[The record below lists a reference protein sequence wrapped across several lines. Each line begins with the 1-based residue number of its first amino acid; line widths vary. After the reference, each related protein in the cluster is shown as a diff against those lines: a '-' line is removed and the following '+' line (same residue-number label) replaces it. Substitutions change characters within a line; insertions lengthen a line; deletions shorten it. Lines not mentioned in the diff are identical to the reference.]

1 MITFTHTQITICRR
15 YRQLRLIVWL
25 CMCFFWVASASV
37 ASAQTTYTYQKSLG
51 KSGKQMKNPIGGYS
65 MQAAHEDWNVIYC
78 KRGKITL
85 RRNRKAFFTYA
96 RWYNYAT
103 DGKIEKFQS
112 LRDKSELYST
122 ASNGLIWYVSAGSA
136 ADNADDATFEY
147 DGGIVYIA
155 CDQSSYLDGGPNG
168 TNFIEPTIEQRI
180 IYEIRPA
187 QEMADSVNL
196 CTDTKWLET
205 YDIIAP
211 TNQTIHL
218 GPKYAFM
225 NDNNI
230 QYKPYPSY
238 YYWKGTTPTN
248 MGSSSFS
255 TGGYIKEGN
264 WEQQKATKDDTVYY
278 VCTKEHSSSVTNYD
292 TITNAWNLEKDHF
305 KVAYWYPVT
314 DSYTNTD
321 PNDANNSLTWNYE
334 RTSKSNK
341 RYIMPASPRST
352 NEGAVMFFGYDL
364 FNFNNNNKKYAE
376 DVVFSTNLPNANN
389 VQVTVKCRSSNA
401 PTHILAVKYD
411 NNSATFSNNNS
422 NTNSI
427 DKNNITSYSTNA
439 STSSVQTVEVSF
451 TAQSEEVLLYVDQ
464 IIVTYTT
471 ISGQA
476 TVKHFVGDTIDYE
489 PDAQYL
495 GNWKKVVKTVSH
507 NKWTKIDEE
516 SAEGEGWMWLK
527 DGNNQATQAKPSVSS
542 GQYIQATAPTSPSR
556 HTYQLLYSTGSS
568 KTNTVYTNDT
578 TITTDSIYTYST
590 KGWVFQS
597 DSTNIEIINDTAVN
611 PYDKDEGGTDAGK
624 IYHIAQFRVQYLDK
638 NVVGPRAAEMSSF
651 INNMELIA
659 EQDFNYGYSSQNPL
673 PSGDTLRIIP
683 LPVEESTYG
692 FYYGTDARSTYSPNT
707 QKCYFNEYSF
717 VSNGYGWTTN
727 PDLANHVGQGLDTN
741 SQTGF
746 ALYADGSQK
755 AGTVFTLDF
764 GADFCPGAK
773 MFFTAWIGDQN
784 KKDSAAGYTDG
795 FPIFTFYV
803 EGIDAQGEAHT
814 LTTFTTG
821 EFKKEQNS
829 WHHIIFPL
837 EFRDDISYQRFK
849 LRIVNMA
856 ATTKNNDFF
865 IDDIRVY
872 LQRASISPIQA
883 STPKNVCLNEENQMV
898 LYTRIDY
905 GEIPGSLNANSTS
918 REFYYRWFDMDG
930 NPVDSCNYLNPF
942 TQDDFGA
949 GYVKAP
955 ARSDWVDTTNY
966 PVATSFDAFD
976 SVYHNTDQPKYA
988 FIKEACINPDYST
1001 SNRYVV
1007 YIATPVPVLFGQNY
1021 RCVVTYSAN
1030 SLPTKADTIK
1040 LDNKCSS
1047 DAIVKTVNGLCIH
1060 STQLG
1065 GFMADDSQ
1073 ASANISYR
1081 LTMVSEGMVRNG
1093 ALSSKVVTYYYA
1105 HWLYGRAPS
1114 ENDSDSIKN
1123 AKLTYLQNLYG
1134 APYEEVKEAV
1144 KAYIQHV
1151 TLRKATASC
1160 TPEQE
1165 NLVDRLVQARLLKLS
1180 DIRTMS
1186 DTSYIVYPLLTVD
1199 SINYTAFPIQSIY
1212 GEESACKEP
1221 KAITLFFPKK
1231 EESGSGATPTER
1243 NAIYFVGAPNETTPP
1258 DFVLS
1263 QPRRFRIPAGT
1274 KKQTVHIALTNASST
1289 YTLQSAVLFE
1299 TTNDNIDVKLANRF
1313 NWISEKGQLVTSDTT
1328 THTVTFNDMDSL
1340 PEGYA
1345 YTFRM
1350 DYTVQD
1356 KVNEGV
1362 AESYEGEAFITFI
1375 VVPDTLYY
1383 AGATGD
1389 AWNADAKWLR
1399 RNEKGEM
1406 VTAVA
1411 PLPSTKVVYPQGN
1424 HVVMKPSSDKQQ
1436 LTQLESNAQA
1446 FISYDIN
1453 YAPYSCS
1460 EVYLPANTAVVGQ
1473 QYLKHN
1479 AEVPRWTIEL
1489 PVLPNMWK
1497 MNAIPLQ
1504 AVVLGDIFVPA
1515 AGEKDNNPFAVS
1527 DISQTVGESAI
1538 DRTTY
1543 SFYNSLYNSDVRQ
1556 YNENGGYAD
1565 ISSSTWSF
1573 ATNELDKPVPAGYG
1587 WALGYAGTNT
1597 NTTIRLPKPNTK
1609 YNYFKDGVWVTFS
1622 SSDIDR
1628 TNAGKPMFTPD
1639 SEGKMSITLTNNE
1652 ASEIFLFGNPT
1663 FAYIDLAK
1671 LMDAYNNAVATN
1683 PIKIAGFYTTGV
1695 DKDSRYQLAAKTAG
1709 AESNKWVSSVKAA
1722 GSVSGTSALLAPTE
1736 AVFIR
1741 FEIDGSQ
1748 ENPQLTSIEI
1758 PLSTAMLCD
1767 KNATY
1772 YGDGTV
1778 VQQPSQAPAAQPEQA
1793 LYITASRA
1801 GFMSSAV
1808 IVEDTTVE
1816 AEIFMLDKAKTP
1828 FAIFTVG
1835 NNRALAINHPRGEEH
1850 IPLAL
1855 YAAAEVEQ
1863 PTITF
1868 DGEPSYVMKWDL
1880 IDVKTGLREPL
1891 LAGRTMT
1898 LDLPLNGEVRYYLE
1912 RTQRE
1917 SVILGDTT
1925 EAFRLF
1931 AYCGQLIIYSEE
1943 PLYDLRVYDPTGRLI
1958 AASADA
1964 GNSFAIVLPAGTYI
1978 VRASGSTAKVIVH

>member
-25 CMCFFWVASASV
+25 CMCFFWLASASV
-37 ASAQTTYTYQKSLG
+37 ASAQKTPCTYQKSFG
-51 KSGKQMKNPIGGYS
+51 KSRRPLVTNTLGNYT

-78 KRGKITL
+78 NPGTITL
-85 RRNRKAFFTYA
+85 HRNGRAFFTYA
-96 RWYNYAT
+96 RWYDYAT
-103 DGKIEKFQS
+103 DGAMTD
-112 LRDKSELYST
+112 LTCYDANYST
-122 ASNGLIWYVSAGSA
+122 SNGLIWSSTTSTTLLYDK
-136 ADNADDATFEY
+136 ADAEFVYNGTDT
-147 DGGIVYIA
+147 VYIA
-155 CDQSSYLDGGPNG
+155 CDQSSYLDGGLNG
-168 TNFIEPTIEQRI
+168 TVFKEPTIEQRMI
-180 IYEIRPA
+180 FEIRPA
-187 QEMADSVNL
+187 SKMADSVNL
-196 CTDTKWLET
+196 CTDKKWLET

-211 TNQTIHL
+211 TEQTIHL
-218 GPKYAFM
+218 GPKYAF
-225 NDNNI
+225 
-230 QYKPYPSY
+230 KEGEKGEFPYPSY
-238 YYWKGTTPTN
+238 YYSKENAPTN
-248 MGSSSFS
+248 MGSNS
-255 TGGYIKEGN
+255 TFLSGKNVSTNPGN
-264 WEQQKATKDDTVYY
+264 WKQTTTEDTKVYY
-278 VCTKEHSSSVTNYD
+278 VCTKAYSIGGTNK
-292 TITNAWNLEKDHF
+292 ITNTWDLDESHF
-305 KVAYWYPVT
+305 SSGT
-314 DSYTNTD
+314 TQSNNSITGSHTNKD
-321 PNDANNSLTWNYE
+321 PNDANNSLTWNYT
-334 RTSKSNK
+334 RTLFDTQKGTFVDPVPDDDVVK
-341 RYIMPASPRST
+341 FGAKASGS
-352 NEGAVMFFGYDL
+352 DDS
-364 FNFNNNNKKYAE
+364 KKYAE
-376 DVVFSTNLPNANN
+376 HVVFSTNLPNNATN
-389 VQVTVKCRSSNA
+389 VEVTVTCKSSKD
-401 PTHILAVKYD
+401 PTHTLEVKYD
-411 NNSATFSNNNS
+411 TNSATFSNNNS
-422 NTNSI
+422 KTISI
-427 DKNNITSYSTNA
+427 DKSNITPYSTNA

-451 TAQSEEVLLYVDQ
+451 TAQSQATLYVDQ
-464 IIVTYTT
+464 IVVTYT
-471 ISGQA
+471 IPGQVA
-476 TVKHFVGDTIDYE
+476 VDYSVGDTIKE
-489 PDAQYL
+489 PDAQNL
-495 GNWKKVVKTVSH
+495 GNWKKVVSTVSH
-507 NKWTKIDEE
+507 NTWKKTDDVF
-516 SAEGEGWMWLK
+516 AGGEGWMWLK
-527 DGNNQATQAKPSVSS
+527 DGDNQATPTVSS
-542 GQYIQATAPTSPSR
+542 GQYIQAAAPTSPSKS
-556 HTYQLLYSTGSS
+556 TYQLLYSTGSS
-568 KTNTVYTNDT
+568 STSTEYTNDT
-578 TITTDSIYTYST
+578 ITTTDSFYGYRTN
-590 KGWVFQS
+590 GWTE
-597 DSTNIEIINDTAVN
+597 DSVHTNIEIINDTAV
-611 PYDKDEGGTDAGK
+611 KTSGAGK
-624 IYHIAQFRVQYLDK
+624 IYNIAQFRVQYLDK
-638 NVVGPRAAEMSSF
+638 DVVGPRAAEMNSF

-659 EQDFNYGYSSQNPL
+659 EQDFNYGYSTQNPL
-673 PSGDTLRIIP
+673 PSGVTQRDIP
-683 LPVEESTYG
+683 LPLEESTYG
-692 FYYGTDARSTYSPNT
+692 FYYGTAERSTYSPNT

-784 KKDSAAGYTDG
+784 TKDFAEGYTDG
-795 FPIFTFYV
+795 YPIFTFYV
-803 EGIDAQGEAHT
+803 EGIDAQGKAHT

-821 EFKKEQNS
+821 EFKKEKNN

-856 ATTKNNDFF
+856 ATTSNNDFF

-883 STPKNVCLNEENQMV
+883 STPKNVCLNEENKMV

-905 GEIPGSLNANSTS
+905 GEIPGSLNTSTNQ
-918 REFYYRWFDMDG
+918 RTFYYRWFDMDG
-930 NPVDSCNYLNPF
+930 NPVANCNYLNQI
-942 TQDDFGA
+942 TQDGFEA
-949 GYVKAP
+949 GCVKAP
-955 ARSDWVDTTNY
+955 ASSAAVGNN
-966 PVATSFDAFD
+966 PKATSFDEFD
-976 SVYHNTDQPKYA
+976 SKHYNLKQADYA
-988 FIKEACINPDYST
+988 FIEEACINPDYST
-1001 SNRYVV
+1001 SKRYVV
-1007 YIATPVPVLFGQNY
+1007 YIATPVPVLFGQNL

-1081 LTMVSEGMVRNG
+1081 LTLVSENMVRNG
-1093 ALSSKVVTYYYA
+1093 SLSSKVVTYYYA
-1105 HWLYGRAPS
+1105 HWLYGRAPDK
-1114 ENDSDSIKN
+1114 NDSDSI

-1134 APYEEVKEAV
+1134 APYKDVKAAIQ
-1144 KAYIQHV
+1144 AYIQDV
-1151 TLRKATASC
+1151 TLGDLGDADVTCTDEQKA
-1160 TPEQE
+1160 
-1165 NLVDRLVQARLLKLS
+1165 LVDRLVQARLLKLS
-1180 DIRTMS
+1180 NTQLMS

-1231 EESGSGATPTER
+1231 EGSGSGATPTER
-1243 NAIYFVGAPNETTPP
+1243 NAICFVGDPNEANPP

-1263 QPRRFRIPAGT
+1263 QPRRFRIPVDTTA
-1274 KKQTVHIALTNASST
+1274 QQVYIRPTNPQSV
-1289 YTLQSAVLFE
+1289 YTLQKAELVE
-1299 TTNDNIDVKLANRF
+1299 TTNKNIDITQSPFNRF
-1313 NWISEKGQLVTSDTT
+1313 NWISEAGQPVTNDIA

-1389 AWNADAKWLR
+1389 AWNADAKWQR
-1399 RNEKGEM
+1399 RNEKGKM

-1411 PLPSTKVVYPQGN
+1411 PLASTKVIYPKGN
-1424 HVVMKPSSDKQQ
+1424 HVVLRPSSDKQQ

-1460 EVYLPANTAVVGQ
+1460 EVYIPANTAVVGQ
-1473 QYLKHN
+1473 QYLKKGDT
-1479 AEVPRWTIEL
+1479 EVPRWTIEL
-1489 PVLPNMWK
+1489 PVWANKWK

-1504 AVVLGDIFVPA
+1504 GVVLGDMFIPDK
-1515 AGEKDNNPFAVS
+1515 GETLDNPFEVKA
-1527 DISQTVGESAI
+1527 ISQDVVGSWAA
-1538 DRTTY
+1538 DRITY
-1543 SFYNSLYNSDVRQ
+1543 SFYNSMYNRDTRQ
-1556 YNENGGYAD
+1556 YNEKTDEYAD

-1573 ATNELDKPVPAGYG
+1573 ATNALHQVVLPGLG
-1587 WALGYAGTNT
+1587 WGLGYDAGPNT
-1597 NTTIRLPKPNTK
+1597 NTTIRLPKTDTT
-1609 YNYFKDGVWVTFS
+1609 YRYFQYECWVDYS
-1622 SSDIDR
+1622 CPVIDR
-1628 TNAGKPMFTPD
+1628 TNAGMPMFTPD
-1639 SEGKMSITLTNNE
+1639 SEGEMSITLTNKDS
-1652 ASEIFLFGNPT
+1652 SEIFLFGNPT

-1671 LMDAYNNAVATN
+1671 LMNAHAYNTAVATDS
-1683 PIKIAGFYTTGV
+1683 IKIAGFYTAGV

-1709 AESNKWVSSVKAA
+1709 SEGNKWVSSVKSA
-1722 GSVSGTSALLAPTE
+1722 GSVSDTSALLAPTE

-1741 FEIDGSQ
+1741 FENAK
-1748 ENPQLTSIEI
+1748 NPSVVPSLKEVTLT
-1758 PLSTAMLCD
+1758 LSTSMLCD
-1767 KNATY
+1767 KDRKY
-1772 YGDGTV
+1772 YGDGTDGTV
-1778 VQQPSQAPAAQPEQA
+1778 VQPSSQAPAAQPEQA
-1793 LYITASRA
+1793 LYITASRT

-1868 DGEPSYVMKWDL
+1868 DGDPSYVMKWDL

-1917 SVILGDTT
+1917 SEILGDTT

-1964 GNSFAIVLPAGTYI
+1964 GNSFSIVLPTGTYI

>member
-1 MITFTHTQITICRR
+1 MITFTHTRITICRR

-37 ASAQTTYTYQKSLG
+37 ASAQTTPCTYQKSLG

-78 KRGKITL
+78 EPGTTITL

-96 RWYNYAT
+96 RWYNYAN
-103 DGKIEKFQS
+103 DGAIANFQS

-122 ASNGLIWYVSAGSA
+122 ASNGLIWYASAGSA
-136 ADNADDATFEY
+136 ADNADDATFLY
-147 DGGIVYIA
+147 NGGIMYIA
-155 CDQSSYLDGGPNG
+155 CDQSSYLDGGLNG
-168 TNFIEPTIEQRI
+168 TVFKEPTIEQRI

-187 QEMADSVNL
+187 SKMADSVNL
-196 CTDTKWLET
+196 CTDKKWLET

-238 YYWKGTTPTN
+238 YYWKGTTTAN
-248 MGSSSFS
+248 MGSNTTFLS
-255 TGGYIKEGN
+255 GKNDYAKPGDWK
-264 WEQQKATKDDTVYY
+264 QQKPTKDTKVYY
-278 VCTKEHSSSVTNYD
+278 VCKEAYSIGGTKTTTNTWDLKEDNFEKED
-292 TITNAWNLEKDHF
+292 TYQTSG
-305 KVAYWYPVT
+305 
-314 DSYTNTD
+314 SYTND
-321 PNDANNSLTWNYE
+321 GLTWNYT
-334 RTSKSNK
+334 RTKHQNASGTVDPEDTKEGVRFGKSDK
-341 RYIMPASPRST
+341 S
-352 NEGAVMFFGYDL
+352 
-364 FNFNNNNKKYAE
+364 KKYAE
-376 DVVFSTNLPNANN
+376 HVVFSTNLPQNANN
-389 VQVTVKCRSSNA
+389 VQVTVKCRSSKD
-401 PTHILAVKYD
+401 PTHTLEVKYG
-411 NNSATFSNNNS
+411 NLPATFSNNKS
-422 NTNSI
+422 DTIKSI
-427 DKNNITSYSTNA
+427 DGSNIKPYSTNA
-439 STSSVQTVEVSF
+439 STSPVKTVKISF
-451 TAQSEEVLLYVDQ
+451 TAQSEEVSLYVQQ
-464 IIVTYTT
+464 IKITYALG
-471 ISGQA
+471 SYS
-476 TVKHFVGDTIDYE
+476 VGDTIYYE
-489 PDAQYL
+489 PDAQNL
-495 GNWKKVVKTVSH
+495 SKWKKVVKTVSH
-507 NKWTKIDEE
+507 NTWTKKDKE

-527 DGNNQATQAKPSVSS
+527 DGVNQATQAKPSVSS
-542 GQYIQATAPTSPSR
+542 GQYIKETAPTSPSTS
-556 HTYQLLYSTGSS
+556 TYQLLYSTGRS
-568 KTNTVYTNDT
+568 KTKTVYTNDT
-578 TITTDSIYTYST
+578 TITTDSFYTYDTNT
-590 KGWVFQS
+590 KDWGPQS
-597 DSTNIEIINDTAVN
+597 DSVHTNTEITCDTVVT
-611 PYDKDEGGTDAGK
+611 YDKDEGETDEGE
-624 IYHIAQFRVQYLDK
+624 IYHIVQFRVQYLDK

-659 EQDFNYGYSSQNPL
+659 EQDFNYGYSTQNPL
-673 PSGDTLRIIP
+673 PSGVTQRDIP

-692 FYYGTDARSTYSPNT
+692 FYYGTDARTSGAPENCFY
-707 QKCYFNEYSF
+707 NEYSF
-717 VSNGYGWTTN
+717 VSNGFGYTTN
-727 PDLANHVGQGLDTN
+727 SAMANHVGQGLDTN

-784 KKDSAAGYTDG
+784 AGTYSDG

-883 STPKNVCLNEENQMV
+883 STPKNVCLNEEDKMV

-905 GEIPGSLNANSTS
+905 GEIPGSLNNNNTS

-942 TQDDFGA
+942 TQDGFGA

-976 SVYHNTDQPKYA
+976 SVYHNTLEPKYA

-1021 RCVVTYSAN
+1021 RCVVTYSAK
-1030 SLPTKADTIK
+1030 SLQPKADTID

-1047 DAIVKTVNGLCIH
+1047 DDIVKTVNGLCIH

-1081 LTMVSEGMVRNG
+1081 LTLVSENMVRNG
-1093 ALSSKVVTYYYA
+1093 SLSSKVVTYYYA

-1123 AKLTYLQNLYG
+1123 AKLNYLQNLYG

-1144 KAYIQHV
+1144 KAYIQRV
-1151 TLRKATASC
+1151 TLKKATAF
-1160 TPEQE
+1160 TPEQKA
-1165 NLVDRLVQARLLKLS
+1165 LVDRLVQARLLKLS

-1231 EESGSGATPTER
+1231 EGSGSEGEGDAER
-1243 NAIYFVGAPNETTPP
+1243 NAIYFVGDPNETTPP

-1313 NWISEKGQLVTSDTT
+1313 NWISEAGQPVTSDIA

-1350 DYTVQD
+1350 KYSVQD
-1356 KVNEGV
+1356 QVNEGV
-1362 AESYEGEAFITFI
+1362 AETYEGEAFITFI

-1389 AWNADAKWLR
+1389 AWNADVKWQR

-1436 LTQLESNAQA
+1436 LTKLETNAQA

-1473 QYLKHN
+1473 QYLKKSDT
-1479 AEVPRWTIEL
+1479 EVPRWTIEL
-1489 PVLPNMWK
+1489 PVWANKWK

-1504 AVVLGDIFVPA
+1504 GVVLGDMFIPA
-1515 AGEKDNNPFAVS
+1515 KGETLDNPFEVKA
-1527 DISQTVGESAI
+1527 ISQDVVGSWAA
-1538 DRTTY
+1538 DRIKY
-1543 SFYNSLYNSDVRQ
+1543 SFYNSMYNRDTRQ
-1556 YNENGGYAD
+1556 YNEKTEEYAD

-1573 ATNELDKPVPAGYG
+1573 ATNALHQVVLPGLGWGLGCDAGP
-1587 WALGYAGTNT
+1587 NT
-1597 NTTIRLPKPNTK
+1597 NTTIRLPKTDTT
-1609 YNYFKDGVWVTFS
+1609 YRYFQYECWVDYS
-1622 SSDIDR
+1622 CPVIDR
-1628 TNAGKPMFTPD
+1628 KNAGMPMFTPD
-1639 SEGKMSITLTNNE
+1639 SEGEMSITLTNKDS
-1652 ASEIFLFGNPT
+1652 SEIFLFGNPT

-1671 LMDAYNNAVATN
+1671 LMNAHAYNTAVATDS
-1683 PIKIAGFYTTGV
+1683 IKIAGFYTAGV

-1709 AESNKWVSSVKAA
+1709 SEGNKWVSSVKSA
-1722 GSVSGTSALLAPTE
+1722 GSVSDTSALLAPTE

-1741 FEIDGSQ
+1741 FENKKNTSVALSLKKVT
-1748 ENPQLTSIEI
+1748 LT
-1758 PLSTAMLCD
+1758 LSTSMLCD
-1767 KNATY
+1767 KDRKY
-1772 YGDGTV
+1772 YGDGTDGTV
-1778 VQQPSQAPAAQPEQA
+1778 VQPSSQAPAAQPEQA
-1793 LYITASRA
+1793 LYITASRT

-1868 DGEPSYVMKWDL
+1868 DGDPSYVMKWDL

-1917 SVILGDTT
+1917 SEIVGDTT
-1925 EAFRLF
+1925 EAFRVF

>member
-1 MITFTHTQITICRR
+1 MITFTHTRITICRR

-25 CMCFFWVASASV
+25 CMCFFWIASASV
-37 ASAQTTYTYQKSLG
+37 ASAQTTPCTYQKSLG

-78 KRGKITL
+78 DSGTIAL
-85 RRNRKAFFTYA
+85 HRNNEAFFTYV
-96 RWYNYAT
+96 RWYNYRT
-103 DGKIEKFQS
+103 DGVMTG
-112 LRDKSELYST
+112 LRCSDANYS
-122 ASNGLIWYVSAGSA
+122 ASNGSLIWSSATRVEYKA
-136 ADNADDATFEY
+136 DATY
-147 DGGIVYIA
+147 YYNGTDTVYIA
-155 CDQSSYLDGGPNG
+155 CDQSSYLDGGLNG
-168 TNFIEPTIEQRI
+168 TDFKEPTIEQRMI
-180 IYEIRPA
+180 FEIRPA
-187 QEMADSVNL
+187 SKMADSVNL
-196 CTDTKWLET
+196 CTDKKWLET

-218 GPKYAFM
+218 GPKYAFKRTEGESP
-225 NDNNI
+225 
-230 QYKPYPSY
+230 YPYPSY

-255 TGGYIKEGN
+255 TGGYANPGDWKQTTI
-264 WEQQKATKDDTVYY
+264 TKDDTIY
-278 VCTKEHSSSVTNYD
+278 VCTEADSSSATNPVTQ
-292 TITNAWNLEKDHF
+292 TNAWNLDTTHF
-305 KVAYWYPVT
+305 KVGDKFPT
-314 DSYTNTD
+314 SGSYTNTD
-321 PNDANNSLTWNYE
+321 TKNTPKNSLKWNYT
-334 RTSKSNK
+334 RTLKDSNPTYANPQK
-341 RYIMPASPRST
+341 GDSAVKF
-352 NEGAVMFFGYDL
+352 GAKAG
-364 FNFNNNNKKYAE
+364 NGQGKKFAE
-376 DVVFSTNLPNANN
+376 HVVFSTRLPQNAN
-389 VQVTVKCRSSNA
+389 VDSVKVRCWASKNTPNSPGHQLKIIYINKNENKIKTDITTTIGESSA
-401 PTHILAVKYD
+401 PYSS
-411 NNSATFSNNNS
+411 SASTFSVD
-422 NTNSI
+422 SI
-427 DKNNITSYSTNA
+427 VIA
-439 STSSVQTVEVSF
+439 F
-451 TAQSEEVLLYVDQ
+451 TAQSQATLYVDS

-476 TVKHFVGDTIDYE
+476 TVKHFVGDTIYDVK
-489 PDAQYL
+489 DAQNL

-507 NKWTKIDEE
+507 NTWEKTDYV
-516 SAEGEGWMWLK
+516 SAGGAGWMWLK
-527 DGNNQATQAKPSVSS
+527 DGVNQATQAKPTDSS
-542 GQYIQATAPTSPSR
+542 GQYIKETAPTSPSTS
-556 HTYQLLYSTGSS
+556 TYQLLYSTGRLSTS
-568 KTNTVYTNDT
+568 TLYKND
-578 TITTDSIYTYST
+578 TITTTDSFYTY
-590 KGWVFQS
+590 
-597 DSTNIEIINDTAVN
+597 DINDWRLQPDSVHTNTKITCDTVVN
-611 PYDKDEGGTDAGK
+611 TSGTDEGETDEGE
-624 IYHIAQFRVQYLDK
+624 IYHIAQFRVQYLDR

-659 EQDFNYGYSSQNPL
+659 EQDFNYGYSSLNPL
-673 PSGDTLRIIP
+673 PSGETQRFIP

-707 QKCYFNEYSF
+707 QKCYYNEYSF
-717 VSNGYGWTTN
+717 VSNGNGWKRN
-727 PDLANHVGQGLDTN
+727 PAMANHVGQGLETDST
-741 SQTGF
+741 TGF
-746 ALYADGSQK
+746 ALYTDGSQK

-784 KKDSAAGYTDG
+784 TKSYNNGC
-795 FPIFTFYV
+795 PIFTFYV

-821 EFKKEQNS
+821 EFKIKDDS
-829 WHHIIFPL
+829 IYWHHIIFPL

-883 STPKNVCLNEENQMV
+883 STPKNVCLNEEDKMV

-905 GEIPGSLNANSTS
+905 GEIPGSLNANNTS
-918 REFYYRWFDMDG
+918 REFYYRWYDMDG
-930 NPVDSCNYLNPF
+930 NPVANCDYLNQITPN
-942 TQDDFGA
+942 GIRA
-949 GYVKAP
+949 GCVKAP
-955 ARSDWVDTTNY
+955 ASSAAVGNNR
-966 PVATSFDAFD
+966 VADSFDAFD
-976 SVYHNTDQPKYA
+976 SVYHNTKEPDSA

-1030 SLPTKADTIK
+1030 SLQPKADTID

-1047 DAIVKTVNGLCIH
+1047 DDIVKTVNGLCIY

-1081 LTMVSEGMVRNG
+1081 LTLVSENMVRNG
-1093 ALSSKVVTYYYA
+1093 SLSSKVVTYYYA

-1165 NLVDRLVQARLLKLS
+1165 ALVDRLVQARLLKLS

-1231 EESGSGATPTER
+1231 EGSGSEGDAER

-1263 QPRRFRIPAGT
+1263 QPRRFRIPVDTTA
-1274 KKQTVHIALTNASST
+1274 QQVYIRPTNPQSV
-1289 YTLQSAVLFE
+1289 YTLQKAELVE
-1299 TTNDNIDVKLANRF
+1299 TTNKNINITQSPFNRF
-1313 NWISEKGQLVTSDTT
+1313 NWITEAGSDVTGPVGN
-1328 THTVTFNDMDSL
+1328 VTFNHIDDL

-1350 DYTVQD
+1350 DYTVHDQSAE
-1356 KVNEGV
+1356 NGV
-1362 AESYEGEAFITFI
+1362 DVPTYEGEAFITFI

-1389 AWNADAKWLR
+1389 AWNADAEWQR
-1399 RNEKGEM
+1399 RDAAGNL

-1411 PLPSTKVVYPQGN
+1411 PLASTKVIYPQGN

-1460 EVYLPANTAVVGQ
+1460 EVYLPAQTSVVGQ
-1473 QYLKHN
+1473 QYLKKSDK
-1479 AEVPRWTIEL
+1479 EIPRWTIEL
-1489 PVLPNMWK
+1489 PVWANKWK

-1527 DISQTVGESAI
+1527 DISQTVGDLAI

-1556 YNENGGYAD
+1556 YNENGGYAN

-1628 TNAGKPMFTPD
+1628 KNAGKPMFTPD
-1639 SEGKMSITLTNNE
+1639 SKGEMTITLRNNS

-1671 LMDAYNNAVATN
+1671 LKDAYAYYDAVATN
-1683 PIKIAGFYTTGV
+1683 QIKIAGFYTAGV
-1695 DKDSRYQLAAKTAG
+1695 DKDSRYQLAAMTAG
-1709 AESNKWVSSVKAA
+1709 SEGNKWVSSVKQSTKDA
-1722 GSVSGTSALLAPTE
+1722 GLLAPTE

-1741 FEIDGSQ
+1741 FENAN
-1748 ENPQLTSIEI
+1748 NPSLDNVTLT
-1758 PLSTAMLCD
+1758 LSTSMLCD
-1767 KNATY
+1767 KDRKY
-1772 YGDGTV
+1772 YGDGTIG
-1778 VQQPSQAPAAQPEQA
+1778 QTSANAPAAQPEQA

-1868 DGEPSYVMKWDL
+1868 DGDPSYVMKWDL

-1891 LAGRTMT
+1891 LAGRSMT

>member
-1 MITFTHTQITICRR
+1 MITFTHTRITICRR

-25 CMCFFWVASASV
+25 CMCFFWIASASV
-37 ASAQTTYTYQKSLG
+37 ASAQTTPCTYQKSLG

-78 KRGKITL
+78 NPGTTIAL
-85 RRNRKAFFTYA
+85 HRNNEAFFTYA

-103 DGKIEKFQS
+103 DSVMTGLTCS
-112 LRDKSELYST
+112 DANYS
-122 ASNGLIWYVSAGSA
+122 ASNGSLIWSSTKRDENKA
-136 ADNADDATFEY
+136 DATY
-147 DGGIVYIA
+147 YYNGTDTVYIA
-155 CDQSSYLDGGPNG
+155 CDQSSYLDGGLNG
-168 TNFIEPTIEQRI
+168 TVFKEPTIEQRMI
-180 IYEIRPA
+180 FEIRPA
-187 QEMADSVNL
+187 SKMADSVNA

-225 NDNNI
+225 GTEG
-230 QYKPYPSY
+230 KFPYPSY
-238 YYWKGTTPTN
+238 YYWKGTTTAN
-248 MGSSSFS
+248 MGSNTTFLSGKNDYAKPGDWKQTVTIDS
-255 TGGYIKEGN
+255 
-264 WEQQKATKDDTVYY
+264 TVYY
-278 VCTKEHSSSVTNYD
+278 VCKEADSIGATNPV
-292 TITNAWNLEKDHF
+292 TITNAWDLKETHF
-305 KVAYWYPVT
+305 KVGDKFPT
-314 DSYTNTD
+314 SGSYTNTD
-321 PNDANNSLTWNYE
+321 TKNTPNNSLTWSYTRTLYASDGNFVNPDNDKSTQAVKFGAKANPGNGKGDGNY
-334 RTSKSNK
+334 K
-341 RYIMPASPRST
+341 P
-352 NEGAVMFFGYDL
+352 
-364 FNFNNNNKKYAE
+364 YAE
-376 DVVFSTNLPNANN
+376 NVVFRTNLTNATI
-389 VQVTVKCRSSNA
+389 VSVTVKCKSSDDT
-401 PTHILAVKYD
+401 PHTLEVKYD
-411 NNSATFSNNNS
+411 TKSATFSNNS
-422 NTNSI
+422 KTISI
-427 DKNNITSYSTNA
+427 DNSKITSYSTNA

-451 TAQSEEVLLYVDQ
+451 TANSQVTLYVDS

-476 TVKHFVGDTIDYE
+476 TVKHSVGDTITYE
-489 PDAQYL
+489 PAVKSK
-495 GNWKKVVKTVSH
+495 WKKVVKTVSH
-507 NKWTKIDEE
+507 NTWTKIDEE

-527 DGNNQATQAKPSVSS
+527 DGVNQATQAKPSVSS
-542 GQYIQATAPTSPSR
+542 GQYIKETAPTSPSTS
-556 HTYQLLYSTGSS
+556 TYQLLYSTGRS
-568 KTNTVYTNDT
+568 KTKTVYTNDT
-578 TITTDSIYTYST
+578 ITTTDSFYTYDTNT
-590 KGWVFQS
+590 KDWGPQS
-597 DSTNIEIINDTAVN
+597 DSVHTNTEITCDTVVT
-611 PYDKDEGGTDAGK
+611 YDKDEDETDEGK

-659 EQDFNYGYSSQNPL
+659 EQDFNYGYSTQNPL
-673 PSGDTLRIIP
+673 PSGKTQRFIP
-683 LPVEESTYG
+683 LSVEESTYG
-692 FYYGTDARSTYSPNT
+692 FYYGTEHRTPGNPL
-707 QKCYFNEYSF
+707 KCYYNEYSF
-717 VSNGYGWTTN
+717 VSNGNGWKSN
-727 PDLANHVGQGLDTN
+727 PAMANHVGQGLNTN

-784 KKDSAAGYTDG
+784 SGSYNDG

-803 EGIDAQGEAHT
+803 EGIDAQGKAHT

-821 EFKKEQNS
+821 EFNKGKNDC

-856 ATTKNNDFF
+856 ATTSNNDFF

-883 STPKNVCLNEENQMV
+883 STPKDVCLNEQDKMV

-905 GEIPGSLNANSTS
+905 KELEEFLSNGRN
-918 REFYYRWFDMDG
+918 FYYRWYDMDG
-930 NPVDSCNYLNPF
+930 NPVKTETDTYLNQQKSTTDNYPY
-942 TQDDFGA
+942 
-949 GYVKAP
+949 GYVTVPNLSADLSNDPKTC
-955 ARSDWVDTTNY
+955 D
-966 PVATSFDAFD
+966 SFDEFD
-976 SVYHNTDQPKYA
+976 KAKHNSKTPDFAYIREDFLK
-988 FIKEACINPDYST
+988 PDYT
-1001 SNRYVV
+1001 TEHRYVV

-1021 RCVVTYSAN
+1021 RCVVAYSAN
-1030 SLPTKADTIK
+1030 ELPKQAAAID
-1040 LDNKCSS
+1040 LGDKCLE
-1047 DAIVKTVNGLCIH
+1047 DDIVKTVNGLCIH

-1081 LTMVSEGMVRNG
+1081 LTLVSENMVRNG
-1093 ALSSKVVTYYYA
+1093 SLSSKVVTYYYA
-1105 HWLYGRAPS
+1105 HWLYGRAPD
-1114 ENDSDSIKN
+1114 ENDSDSI

-1144 KAYIQHV
+1144 KAYIQSV
-1151 TLRKATASC
+1151 TLGKDPSC
-1160 TPEQE
+1160 TPEQKA
-1165 NLVDRLVQARLLKLS
+1165 LVDRLVQARLLKLS

-1231 EESGSGATPTER
+1231 EGSGSEGEGDAER
-1243 NAIYFVGAPNETTPP
+1243 NAIYFVGDPKETTPP

-1299 TTNDNIDVKLANRF
+1299 TTNDNIDIKLANRF

-1389 AWNADAKWLR
+1389 AWNADAKWQR
-1399 RNEKGEM
+1399 RNEEGKM

-1411 PLPSTKVVYPQGN
+1411 PLASTKVIYPQGN

-1473 QYLKHN
+1473 QYLKKSDT
-1479 AEVPRWTIEL
+1479 EVPRWTIEL
-1489 PVLPNMWK
+1489 PVWANKWK

-1504 AVVLGDIFVPA
+1504 GVVLGDMFVPA

-1527 DISQTVGESAI
+1527 DISQTVGDSAI

-1556 YNENGGYAD
+1556 YNENGGYAN

-1587 WALGYAGTNT
+1587 WALGYAASSNE
-1597 NTTIRLPKPNTK
+1597 NATIRLPKPNTQ

-1622 SSDIDR
+1622 SSVIDR

-1639 SEGKMSITLTNNE
+1639 SKGEMSITLTNKE
-1652 ASEIFLFGNPT
+1652 SSEIFLFGNPT

-1671 LMDAYNNAVATN
+1671 LKDAYAYYDGVATN
-1683 PIKIAGFYTTGV
+1683 QIKIAGFYTTGV
-1695 DKDSRYQLAAKTAG
+1695 DKDSRYQLAAKTGG
-1709 AESNKWVSSVKAA
+1709 AEGWVSSVKQSTKDA
-1722 GSVSGTSALLAPTE
+1722 GLLAPTE

-1741 FEIDGSQ
+1741 FKDTI
-1748 ENPQLTSIEI
+1748 NPSVAPSLDKVTLT
-1758 PLSTAMLCD
+1758 LSTSMLCD
-1767 KNATY
+1767 KDGKY
-1772 YGDGTV
+1772 YGDGTIK
-1778 VQQPSQAPAAQPEQA
+1778 PSSANAPAAQPEQA
-1793 LYITASRA
+1793 LYITASRT

-1808 IVEDTTVE
+1808 IVEDTTAE

-1868 DGEPSYVMKWDL
+1868 DGDPSYVMKWDL

-1912 RTQRE
+1912 RTQRGSE
-1917 SVILGDTT
+1917 IVGDTT
-1925 EAFRLF
+1925 DAFRVF

>member
-15 YRQLRLIVWL
+15 YRQFRLIVWL
-25 CMCFFWVASASV
+25 CMCFFWMASASV
-37 ASAQTTYTYQKSLG
+37 ASAQKTPCTYQKSLG

-78 KRGKITL
+78 DSGTIAL
-85 RRNRKAFFTYA
+85 HRNNEAFFTYA
-96 RWYNYAT
+96 RWYNYRT
-103 DGKIEKFQS
+103 DSVMTGLTCS
-112 LRDKSELYST
+112 DANYS
-122 ASNGLIWYVSAGSA
+122 ASNGSLIWSSTKRDENKA
-136 ADNADDATFEY
+136 DATY
-147 DGGIVYIA
+147 YYNGTDTVYIA
-155 CDQSSYLDGGPNG
+155 CDQSSYLDGGLNG
-168 TNFIEPTIEQRI
+168 TVFKEPTIEQRMI
-180 IYEIRPA
+180 FEIRPA
-187 QEMADSVNL
+187 SKMADSVNL
-196 CTDTKWLET
+196 CTDKKWLET

-211 TNQTIHL
+211 TGQTIHL
-218 GPKYAFM
+218 GPKYAFRGTEGES
-225 NDNNI
+225 
-230 QYKPYPSY
+230 PYPSY
-238 YYWKGTTPTN
+238 YYWKGTTTAN
-248 MGSSSFS
+248 MGLSSFS

-264 WEQQKATKDDTVYY
+264 WEQQKATKDTTIYY
-278 VCTKEHSSSVTNYD
+278 VCTKEHSSSVTNPV
-292 TITNAWNLEKDHF
+292 TITNAWDLDENHF
-305 KVAYWYPVT
+305 NVAYWYPVT

-364 FNFNNNNKKYAE
+364 FNFNNNKKYAE

-464 IIVTYTT
+464 IIVTYT
-471 ISGQA
+471 IPGQVA
-476 TVKHFVGDTIDYE
+476 VDYSVGDTIDKK

-527 DGNNQATQAKPSVSS
+527 DGVNQTTPSDSS
-542 GQYIQATAPTSPSR
+542 RQYIKETSPTSPSR

-568 KTNTVYTNDT
+568 KTSTVYTNDT
-578 TITTDSIYTYST
+578 TITIESIYTYDT
-590 KGWVFQS
+590 IANAWGVPS

-611 PYDKDEGGTDAGK
+611 TYGTDAGE
-624 IYHIAQFRVQYLDK
+624 IYNIAQFRVQYLDK

-673 PSGDTLRIIP
+673 PSGVTQRFIP
-683 LPVEESTYG
+683 LPVEESTFG
-692 FYYGTDARSTYSPNT
+692 FYYGKADRVSGNMANCFY
-707 QKCYFNEYSF
+707 NEYSF
-717 VSNGYGWTTN
+717 VSNGFGWTTN
-727 PDLANHVGQGLDTN
+727 DSLANHVGQGLKTDST
-741 SQTGF
+741 TGF

-784 KKDSAAGYTDG
+784 KGSYNDG
-795 FPIFTFYV
+795 HPIFTFYV
-803 EGIDAQGEAHT
+803 EGIDAEGNAHT
-814 LTTFTTG
+814 LATFTTG
-821 EFKKEQNS
+821 EFKQEKDN

-837 EFRDDISYQRFK
+837 EFSENVDYERFK

-856 ATTKNNDFF
+856 ATVDKNDFF
-865 IDDIRVY
+865 IDDIRVF
-872 LQRASISPIQA
+872 LQRASVAPIQA
-883 STPKNVCLNEENQMV
+883 STPKNVCLNEKDKMV

-905 GEIPGSLNANSTS
+905 KELEQFLPGTS
-918 REFYYRWFDMDG
+918 RNFYYRWFDMDG
-930 NPVDSCNYLNPF
+930 KAITDNTYLNCDKSQKDNLPY
-942 TQDDFGA
+942 
-949 GYVKAP
+949 GYVTVP
-955 ARSDWVDTTNY
+955 TNMSNNQNI
-966 PVATSFDAFD
+966 VSSFDQFD
-976 SVYHNTDQPKYA
+976 EIHHNSDTAVYA
-988 FIKEACINPDYST
+988 FIEEECLNPDYKT
-1001 SNRYVV
+1001 EKRYVA

-1021 RCVVTYSAN
+1021 RCVVTYSP
-1030 SLPTKADTIK
+1030 SDLPDTAQAI
-1040 LDNKCSS
+1040 DVNKKCQE
-1047 DAIVKTVNGLCIH
+1047 DAIVKTVNGLCIY

-1065 GFMADDSQ
+1065 GFMADNSQ
-1073 ASANISYR
+1073 SSANISYR
-1081 LTMVSEGMVRNG
+1081 LALVSEGMVRNG
-1093 ALSSKVVTYYYA
+1093 SLSSKEVTYYYA
-1105 HWLYGRAPS
+1105 HWLYGREPDA
-1114 ENDSDSIKN
+1114 NDPDKT
-1123 AKLTYLQNLYG
+1123 AKLDSLQNLYG
-1134 APYEEVKEAV
+1134 APYETVKQAIQ
-1144 KAYIQHV
+1144 AYIQNV
-1151 TLRKATASC
+1151 TLGKDTATC
-1160 TPEQE
+1160 TDKQKD
-1165 NLVDRLVQARLLKLS
+1165 LVDRLVQARLLKLS
-1180 DIRTMS
+1180 DIHTMS

-1212 GEESACKEP
+1212 GVESACKEP
-1221 KAITLFFPKK
+1221 KAITLHFNEQSGG
-1231 EESGSGATPTER
+1231 EEGGSTPPTER
-1243 NAIYFVGAPNETTPP
+1243 NAICFVGPNETTAPP

-1263 QPRRFRIPAGT
+1263 QPRRFRIPENT
-1274 KKQTVHIALTNASST
+1274 SFQVVNIALTNSQST
-1289 YTLQSAVLFE
+1289 YILEQAVLFE
-1299 TTNDNIDVKLANRF
+1299 TNNGNIDIKTPPFNRLNWLADADAGK
-1313 NWISEKGQLVTSDTT
+1313 EVTGTGN
-1328 THTVTFNDMDSL
+1328 TVTFNNLNDL
-1340 PEGYA
+1340 PEGYS

-1350 DYTVQD
+1350 DYMVKDQL
-1356 KVNEGV
+1356 NEGV
-1362 AESYEGEAFITFI
+1362 THSYNGEAYITFI

-1383 AGATGD
+1383 AGTIGD
-1389 AWNADAKWLR
+1389 AWNADSKWMR
-1399 RNEKGEM
+1399 RNEKGEK
-1406 VTAVA
+1406 VRAVA
-1411 PLPSTKVVYPQGN
+1411 PLPNTKVIYPQGDYA
-1424 HVVMKPSSDKQQ
+1424 VLKPSSKNQQ
-1436 LTQLESNAQA
+1436 QIELEENAQA

-1460 EVYLPANTAVVGQ
+1460 DVYLPANTAVVGQ
-1473 QYLKHN
+1473 QYLKKSDT
-1479 AEVPRWTIEL
+1479 EIPRWTIEV
-1489 PVLPNMWK
+1489 PVWANKWK

-1504 AVVLGDIFVPA
+1504 GVVLGDMFIPDK
-1515 AGEKDNNPFAVS
+1515 GETLDNPFKVKA
-1527 DISQTVGESAI
+1527 ISQDVVGSWAA
-1538 DRTTY
+1538 DRITY
-1543 SFYNSLYNSDVRQ
+1543 SFYNSMYNRDTRQ
-1556 YNENGGYAD
+1556 YNENTEAYAD

-1573 ATNELDKPVPAGYG
+1573 ATNALHQVVLPGLG
-1587 WALGYAGTNT
+1587 WGLGYDAGNSTT
-1597 NTTIRLPKPNTK
+1597 EKTIRLPKTDTT
-1609 YNYFKDGVWVTFS
+1609 YRYFQYECWVDYS
-1622 SSDIDR
+1622 CPVIDR

-1639 SEGKMSITLTNNE
+1639 SEGNMSIKLTNKEN
-1652 ASEIFLFGNPT
+1652 SEIFLFGNPT
-1663 FAYIDLAK
+1663 FAYIDLEK
-1671 LMDAYNNAVATN
+1671 LKDAYAYNDAVATDS
-1683 PIKIAGFYTTGV
+1683 IKIAGFYTTGV
-1695 DKDSRYQLAAKTAG
+1695 DKDSRYQLAAKTGG
-1709 AESNKWVSSVKAA
+1709 AEGWVSSVKQSTKDA
-1722 GSVSGTSALLAPTE
+1722 GLLAPTE

-1741 FEIDGSQ
+1741 FENAK
-1748 ENPQLTSIEI
+1748 NPSVVPSLKKVTLT
-1758 PLSTAMLCD
+1758 LSTSMLCD
-1767 KNATY
+1767 KEGKY
-1772 YGDGTV
+1772 YGDGTIK
-1778 VQQPSQAPAAQPEQA
+1778 PSSANAPAAQPEQA

-1868 DGEPSYVMKWDL
+1868 DGDPSYVMKWDL

>member
-1 MITFTHTQITICRR
+1 MITFTHTRITICRR
-15 YRQLRLIVWL
+15 YRQFRLIVWL
-25 CMCFFWVASASV
+25 CMCFFWMASASV
-37 ASAQTTYTYQKSLG
+37 ASAQKTPCTYQKSLG

-78 KRGKITL
+78 DSGTIAL
-85 RRNRKAFFTYA
+85 HRNNEAFFTYA
-96 RWYNYAT
+96 RWYNYRT
-103 DGKIEKFQS
+103 DSVMTGLTCS
-112 LRDKSELYST
+112 DANYS
-122 ASNGLIWYVSAGSA
+122 ASNGSLIWSSTKRDENKA
-136 ADNADDATFEY
+136 DATY
-147 DGGIVYIA
+147 YYNGTDTVYIA
-155 CDQSSYLDGGPNG
+155 CDQSSYLDGGLNG
-168 TNFIEPTIEQRI
+168 TVFKEPTIEQRMI
-180 IYEIRPA
+180 FEIRPA
-187 QEMADSVNL
+187 SKMADSVNL
-196 CTDTKWLET
+196 CTDKKWLET

-211 TNQTIHL
+211 TGQTIHL

-225 NDNNI
+225 VG
-230 QYKPYPSY
+230 KKGEFPYPSY
-238 YYWKGTTPTN
+238 YYWKGTTTAN

-255 TGGYIKEGN
+255 TGGSTIIGK
-264 WEQQKATKDDTVYY
+264 WEQQKATKDDTVY
-278 VCTKEHSSSVTNYD
+278 VCTKAYTGSATNYD
-292 TITNAWNLEKDHF
+292 TITNAWDLKENHF
-305 KVAYWYPVT
+305 NVAYWRYPVT

-321 PNDANNSLTWNYE
+321 PNDANNILTWNYT
-334 RTSKSNK
+334 RTSKSNNW
-341 RYIMPASPRST
+341 YIMPASPRST

-464 IIVTYTT
+464 IIVTYT
-471 ISGQA
+471 IPGQVA
-476 TVKHFVGDTIDYE
+476 VDYSVGDTIDKK

-507 NKWTKIDEE
+507 NKWEKIDEE

-527 DGNNQATQAKPSVSS
+527 DGVNQATQAKPTVSS
-542 GQYIQATAPTSPSR
+542 GQYIKETAPASPSR

-568 KTNTVYTNDT
+568 KTSTVYTNDT
-578 TITTDSIYTYST
+578 TITIESIYTYDT
-590 KGWVFQS
+590 IANAWGVPS

-611 PYDKDEGGTDAGK
+611 TYGTDAGE

-673 PSGDTLRIIP
+673 PSGVTQRFIP

-692 FYYGTDARSTYSPNT
+692 FYYGTDARLTETDNLKNCFY
-707 QKCYFNEYSF
+707 NEYSF
-717 VSNGYGWTTN
+717 VSNGFGYTTN
-727 PDLANHVGQGLDTN
+727 SAMANHVGQGLDTN

-746 ALYADGSQK
+746 ALYTDGSQK

-784 KKDSAAGYTDG
+784 KDSKNG

-1299 TTNDNIDVKLANRF
+1299 TTNDSIDIKLANRF
-1313 NWISEKGQLVTSDTT
+1313 NWISEAGQLVTSDTA

-1356 KVNEGV
+1356 QVNEGV

-1389 AWNADAKWLR
+1389 AWNADAKWQR
-1399 RNEKGEM
+1399 RNEKGKM

-1411 PLPSTKVVYPQGN
+1411 PLASTKVIYPKGN
-1424 HVVMKPSSDKQQ
+1424 HVVLRPSSDKQQ

-1460 EVYLPANTAVVGQ
+1460 EVYLPANTALVGQ
-1473 QYLKHN
+1473 QYLKKSDM
-1479 AEVPRWTIEL
+1479 EVPRWTIEL

-1527 DISQTVGESAI
+1527 DISQTVGDLAI

-1556 YNENGGYAD
+1556 YNENGGYAN

-1628 TNAGKPMFTPD
+1628 KNAGKPMFTPD
-1639 SEGKMSITLTNNE
+1639 SKGEMTITLRNNS

-1663 FAYIDLAK
+1663 FAYIDLEK
-1671 LMDAYNNAVATN
+1671 LKDAYAYNDAVATDS
-1683 PIKIAGFYTTGV
+1683 IKIAGFYTTGV
-1695 DKDSRYQLAAKTAG
+1695 DKDSRYQLAAKTGG
-1709 AESNKWVSSVKAA
+1709 AEGWVSSVKQSTKDA
-1722 GSVSGTSALLAPTE
+1722 GLLAPTE

-1741 FEIDGSQ
+1741 FENAK
-1748 ENPQLTSIEI
+1748 NPSVVPSLKKVTLT
-1758 PLSTAMLCD
+1758 LSTSMLCD
-1767 KNATY
+1767 KEGKY
-1772 YGDGTV
+1772 YGDGTIK
-1778 VQQPSQAPAAQPEQA
+1778 PSSANAPAAQPEQA
-1793 LYITASRA
+1793 LYITASRT

-1868 DGEPSYVMKWDL
+1868 DGDPSYVMKWDL

-1917 SVILGDTT
+1917 SEILGDTT

>member
-25 CMCFFWVASASV
+25 CMCFFWMASASV
-37 ASAQTTYTYQKSLG
+37 ASAQTTPCTYQKSLG

-78 KRGKITL
+78 NPGTTIAL
-85 RRNRKAFFTYA
+85 HRNNEAFFTYA

-103 DGKIEKFQS
+103 DSVMTGLTCS
-112 LRDKSELYST
+112 DANYS
-122 ASNGLIWYVSAGSA
+122 ASNGSLIWSSTKRDENKA
-136 ADNADDATFEY
+136 DATY
-147 DGGIVYIA
+147 YYNGTDTVYIA
-155 CDQSSYLDGGPNG
+155 CDQSSYLDGGLNG
-168 TNFIEPTIEQRI
+168 TVFKEPTIEQRMI
-180 IYEIRPA
+180 FEIRPA
-187 QEMADSVNL
+187 SEMADSVNA
-196 CTDTKWLET
+196 CTYTKWLET

-225 NDNNI
+225 VG
-230 QYKPYPSY
+230 KKGEFPYPSY
-238 YYWKGTTPTN
+238 YYPDGTNTMKMGSNTTFLSGKNSYANPGDWKKTPT
-248 MGSSSFS
+248 
-255 TGGYIKEGN
+255 KD
-264 WEQQKATKDDTVYY
+264 TKKVYY
-278 VCTKEHSSSVTNYD
+278 VCTEAYSIGGTNTNTNTWDLDKDDFKKED
-292 TITNAWNLEKDHF
+292 TYQTSG
-305 KVAYWYPVT
+305 
-314 DSYTNTD
+314 SYTNNGLEWSYTRTLYESGTLVD
-321 PNDANNSLTWNYE
+321 PKNDD
-334 RTSKSNK
+334 
-341 RYIMPASPRST
+341 
-352 NEGAVMFFGYDL
+352 GAVKFGAQASGSD
-364 FNFNNNNKKYAE
+364 NSKKYAE
-376 DVVFSTNLPNANN
+376 HVVFSTNLPQNAN
-389 VQVTVKCRSSNA
+389 VVSVKVRCRSS
-401 PTHILAVKYD
+401 KD
-411 NNSATFSNNNS
+411 NGHSLSIVYKGNNQ
-422 NTNSI
+422 NSI
-427 DKNNITSYSTNA
+427 ALPISYLNKSFNTYSTNV

-451 TAQSEEVLLYVDQ
+451 TAQSQATLYVDQ
-464 IIVTYTT
+464 IIVTY
-471 ISGQA
+471 SQGGQSYS
-476 TVKHFVGDTIDYE
+476 VGDTIDYE
-489 PDAQYL
+489 DAQNL

-507 NKWTKIDEE
+507 NTWTKIDEE

-611 PYDKDEGGTDAGK
+611 PYDKDEGK

-659 EQDFNYGYSSQNPL
+659 EQDFNYGYSTQNPL
-673 PSGDTLRIIP
+673 PSGNTQRFIP

-784 KKDSAAGYTDG
+784 TKDFAAGYTDG

-803 EGIDAQGEAHT
+803 EGIDAQGKAHT

-821 EFKKEQNS
+821 EFKKEKNN

-883 STPKNVCLNEENQMV
+883 STPKNVCLNEEEKMV

-905 GEIPGSLNANSTS
+905 GEIPGSLNTSTNE
-918 REFYYRWFDMDG
+918 REFYYRWYDMDG
-930 NPVDSCNYLNPF
+930 NPVDNCDYLNQITP
-942 TQDDFGA
+942 DGIRA
-949 GYVKAP
+949 GCVKAP

-976 SVYHNTDQPKYA
+976 SVYHNTPLPEYA

-1021 RCVVTYSAN
+1021 RCVVTYSAD
-1030 SLPTKADTIK
+1030 SLPTKADAID

-1081 LTMVSEGMVRNG
+1081 LTLVSENMVRNG
-1093 ALSSKVVTYYYA
+1093 SLSSKVVTYYYA

-1114 ENDSDSIKN
+1114 ENDSDSI

-1134 APYEEVKEAV
+1134 APYDTVKEAV
-1144 KAYIQHV
+1144 KAYIQRV
-1151 TLRKATASC
+1151 TLKKATDF
-1160 TPEQE
+1160 TPEQKA
-1165 NLVDRLVQARLLKLS
+1165 LVDRLVQARLLKLS

-1231 EESGSGATPTER
+1231 EGSGSEGEGDTKR
-1243 NAIYFVGAPNETTPP
+1243 NAIYFVGASDETTPP

-1289 YTLQSAVLFE
+1289 YTLKSAVLFE
-1299 TTNDNIDVKLANRF
+1299 TTNDSIDNKLANRF

-1411 PLPSTKVVYPQGN
+1411 PLPSTKVIYPQGD
-1424 HVVMKPSSDKQQ
+1424 HVVLRPSSNNQQ
-1436 LTQLESNAQA
+1436 LTELETNAQA

-1473 QYLKHN
+1473 QYLKKSDK
-1479 AEVPRWTIEL
+1479 EIPRWTIEL
-1489 PVLPNMWK
+1489 PVWANKWK

-1504 AVVLGDIFVPA
+1504 AVVLGDMFVPA
-1515 AGEKDNNPFAVS
+1515 KGEDADKPFAVS
-1527 DISQTVGESAI
+1527 TISQKVGDYAI

-1556 YNENGGYAD
+1556 YNENGGYAN

-1628 TNAGKPMFTPD
+1628 KNAGKPMFTPD
-1639 SEGKMSITLTNNE
+1639 SKGEMTITLRNNS

-1671 LMDAYNNAVATN
+1671 LKDAYAYYDAVATN
-1683 PIKIAGFYTTGV
+1683 QIKIAGFYTAGV
-1695 DKDSRYQLAAKTAG
+1695 DKDSRYQLAAMTAG
-1709 AESNKWVSSVKAA
+1709 SEGNKWVSSVKSA
-1722 GSVSGTSALLAPTE
+1722 GLVSGTSALLAPTE

-1741 FEIDGSQ
+1741 FENAN
-1748 ENPQLTSIEI
+1748 NPSLDSVTLT
-1758 PLSTAMLCD
+1758 LSTSMLCD
-1767 KNATY
+1767 KDRKY
-1772 YGDGTV
+1772 YGDGTIG
-1778 VQQPSQAPAAQPEQA
+1778 QTSANAPAAQPEQA
-1793 LYITASRA
+1793 LYITASRT

-1868 DGEPSYVMKWDL
+1868 DGDPSYVMKWDL

>member
-1 MITFTHTQITICRR
+1 MITFTHTRITICRR

-25 CMCFFWVASASV
+25 CMCFFWIASASV
-37 ASAQTTYTYQKSLG
+37 ASAQTTPCTYQKSLG

-78 KRGKITL
+78 NPGTTIAL
-85 RRNRKAFFTYA
+85 HRNNEAFFTYA

-103 DGKIEKFQS
+103 DSVMTGLTCS
-112 LRDKSELYST
+112 DANYS
-122 ASNGLIWYVSAGSA
+122 ASNGSLIWSSTKRDENKA
-136 ADNADDATFEY
+136 DATY
-147 DGGIVYIA
+147 YYNGTDTVYIA
-155 CDQSSYLDGGPNG
+155 CDQSSYLDGGLNG
-168 TNFIEPTIEQRI
+168 TDFKEPTIEQRMI
-180 IYEIRPA
+180 FEIRPA
-187 QEMADSVNL
+187 SEMADSVNL
-196 CTDTKWLET
+196 CTDKKWLET

-218 GPKYAFM
+218 GPKYAF
-225 NDNNI
+225 
-230 QYKPYPSY
+230 KGTEGEFPYPSY
-238 YYWKGTTPTN
+238 YYWKGNTTTN
-248 MGSSSFS
+248 MGLSSFS
-255 TGGYIKEGN
+255 TGGYANPGDWK
-264 WEQQKATKDDTVYY
+264 QQKPTKDTKVYY
-278 VCTKEHSSSVTNYD
+278 VCKEGYSSSATNPV
-292 TITNAWNLEKDHF
+292 TITNAWDLEATQFSSGTKIN
-305 KVAYWYPVT
+305 
-314 DSYTNTD
+314 NTITGSI
-321 PNDANNSLTWNYE
+321 PINDLTWNYTRTKHQNASGTVDPE
-334 RTSKSNK
+334 RTKDGVRFGTSDKSNK
-341 RYIMPASPRST
+341 R
-352 NEGAVMFFGYDL
+352 
-364 FNFNNNNKKYAE
+364 AE
-376 DVVFSTNLPNANN
+376 HVVFSTNLPNANN
-389 VQVTVKCRSSNA
+389 VQVTVKCRSSKT
-401 PTHILAVKYD
+401 PTHILAVKYY
-411 NNSATFSNNNS
+411 NNSASIYNYNTSISNS
-422 NTNSI
+422 
-427 DKNNITSYSTNA
+427 ITSYSTNA
-439 STSSVQTVEVSF
+439 STSPVQNVEVSF
-451 TAQSEEVLLYVDQ
+451 TAQSAEVSLYVDQ
-464 IIVTYTT
+464 IIVTYT
-471 ISGQA
+471 IPGQ
-476 TVKHFVGDTIDYE
+476 VEVDYSVGDTIYDVK
-489 PDAQYL
+489 DAQNL

-507 NKWTKIDEE
+507 NKWEKTDYV
-516 SAEGEGWMWLK
+516 SAGGAGWMWLK
-527 DGNNQATQAKPSVSS
+527 DGKNQTNPSVSS
-542 GQYIQATAPTSPSR
+542 GQQYIKETAPASPSTS
-556 HTYQLLYSTGSS
+556 TYQLLYSTGSS
-568 KTNTVYTNDT
+568 STNTVYTNDT

-590 KGWVFQS
+590 KGWAI
-597 DSTNIEIINDTAVN
+597 DSVTSNTEITCDTVVN
-611 PYDKDEGGTDAGK
+611 PYDKDEGETDAGK

-659 EQDFNYGYSSQNPL
+659 EQDFNYGYSTQNPL
-673 PSGDTLRIIP
+673 PSGETQRFIP
-683 LPVEESTYG
+683 LSVEESTYG
-692 FYYGTDARSTYSPNT
+692 FYYGTDARVSGNMANCFY
-707 QKCYFNEYSF
+707 NEYSF
-717 VSNGYGWTTN
+717 VSNGFGYTTN
-727 PDLANHVGQGLDTN
+727 PAMANHVGQGLDTN

-784 KKDSAAGYTDG
+784 ADSSYNDG

-821 EFKKEQNS
+821 EFKKAQNS

-856 ATTKNNDFF
+856 ATTQKNDFF

-872 LQRASISPIQA
+872 LLRASISPIQA
-883 STPKNVCLNEENQMV
+883 STPKNVCLNEEDKMV

-905 GEIPGSLNANSTS
+905 GEIPGSLNTSTNE

-930 NPVDSCNYLNPF
+930 NPVDNCDYLNSPTRGGF
-942 TQDDFGA
+942 

-955 ARSDWVDTTNY
+955 AQSDWVDTTKY
-966 PVATSFDAFD
+966 SVANSFDAFD
-976 SVYHNTDQPKYA
+976 SVHHNTPLPDYA

-1001 SNRYVV
+1001 SERYVV

-1030 SLPTKADTIK
+1030 SLPTKADTID
-1040 LDNKCSS
+1040 LDDKCSS

-1081 LTMVSEGMVRNG
+1081 LTLVSENMVRNG
-1093 ALSSKVVTYYYA
+1093 SLSSKVVTYYYA

-1134 APYEEVKEAV
+1134 APYDTVKEAV
-1144 KAYIQHV
+1144 KAYIQRV
-1151 TLRKATASC
+1151 TLKKATDF
-1160 TPEQE
+1160 TPEQKA
-1165 NLVDRLVQARLLKLS
+1165 LVDRLVQARLLKLS

-1231 EESGSGATPTER
+1231 EGSGSEGEGDTER
-1243 NAIYFVGAPNETTPP
+1243 NAIYFVGDPKETTPP

-1274 KKQTVHIALTNASST
+1274 QKQTVHIALTNASSS

-1460 EVYLPANTAVVGQ
+1460 EVYLPAQTAVVGQ
-1473 QYLKHN
+1473 QYLKKSDT
-1479 AEVPRWTIEL
+1479 EVPRWTIEL

-1527 DISQTVGESAI
+1527 DISQTVGDLAI

-1556 YNENGGYAD
+1556 YNENGSFAN

-1622 SSDIDR
+1622 SSNIDR

-1639 SEGKMSITLTNNE
+1639 SKGEMTITLRNNS

-1671 LMDAYNNAVATN
+1671 LKDAYAYYDAVATN
-1683 PIKIAGFYTTGV
+1683 QIKIAGFYTAGV
-1695 DKDSRYQLAAKTAG
+1695 DKDSRYQLAAMTAG
-1709 AESNKWVSSVKAA
+1709 SEGWVSSVKQSTKDA
-1722 GSVSGTSALLAPTE
+1722 GLLAPTE

-1741 FEIDGSQ
+1741 FENAN
-1748 ENPQLTSIEI
+1748 NPSLDNVTLT
-1758 PLSTAMLCD
+1758 LSTSMLCD
-1767 KNATY
+1767 KDRKY
-1772 YGDGTV
+1772 YGDGTIG
-1778 VQQPSQAPAAQPEQA
+1778 QTSANAPAAQPEQA

-1868 DGEPSYVMKWDL
+1868 DGDPSYVMKWDL

-1925 EAFRLF
+1925 DAFRLF

>member
-1 MITFTHTQITICRR
+1 MITFTHTRITICRR
-15 YRQLRLIVWL
+15 YRQFRLIVWL
-25 CMCFFWVASASV
+25 CMCFFWLASASV
-37 ASAQTTYTYQKSLG
+37 ASAQTYTYQKSLG

-78 KRGKITL
+78 DSGTIAL
-85 RRNRKAFFTYA
+85 HRNGRAFFTYA
-96 RWYNYAT
+96 RWYNYVT
-103 DGKIEKFQS
+103 DGVMTGLKCSQAN
-112 LRDKSELYST
+112 YST
-122 ASNGLIWYVSAGSA
+122 SNGLIWSATIQLDYDKA
-136 ADNADDATFEY
+136 DATY
-147 DGGIVYIA
+147 YYNGTDTVYIA
-155 CDQSSYLDGGPNG
+155 CDQSSYLDGGLNG
-168 TNFIEPTIEQRI
+168 TVFKEPTIEQRMI
-180 IYEIRPA
+180 FEIRPA
-187 QEMADSVNL
+187 SKMADSVNA

-225 NDNNI
+225 ETEGEFL
-230 QYKPYPSY
+230 YPSY
-238 YYWKGTTPTN
+238 YYPDGTNTKN

-255 TGGYIKEGN
+255 TGGSTTIGK
-264 WEQQKATKDDTVYY
+264 WEQQKATKDDTVY
-278 VCTKEHSSSVTNYD
+278 VCTEAHTGS
-292 TITNAWNLEKDHF
+292 A
-305 KVAYWYPVT
+305 T
-314 DSYTNTD
+314 DSETKTNTWD
-321 PNDANNSLTWNYE
+321 LAVSDFDAGKQINKYTKTGSHTNNDTKNKPNNSLTWNYT
-334 RTSKSNK
+334 RTLFDTKNGQFVNPAPDDNAVKFGAGAQKSYK
-341 RYIMPASPRST
+341 C
-352 NEGAVMFFGYDL
+352 
-364 FNFNNNNKKYAE
+364 AE
-376 DVVFSTNLPNANN
+376 NVVFSTKLPQNAN
-389 VQVTVKCRSSNA
+389 VVSVKVSCYSSKNKGDSLS
-401 PTHILAVKYD
+401 IVYKG
-411 NNSATFSNNNS
+411 NNKDSIALTNNNIFNSKKLYTYSSSASTFSVD
-422 NTNSI
+422 SI
-427 DKNNITSYSTNA
+427 VIA
-439 STSSVQTVEVSF
+439 F
-451 TAQSEEVLLYVDQ
+451 TAKSQATLYVDQ
-464 IIVTYTT
+464 IEVTYT
-471 ISGQA
+471 IPGQA
-476 TVKHFVGDTIDYE
+476 AINFPKDTTITDE
-489 PDAQYL
+489 PADKSK
-495 GNWKKVVKTVSH
+495 WKRVVKTVSH
-507 NKWTKIDEE
+507 STWTKKDSV
-516 SAEGEGWMWLK
+516 SAGGTGWMWLK
-527 DGNNQATQAKPSVSS
+527 DGKNLGTPSVSS
-542 GQYIQATAPTSPSR
+542 GQYIKETAPTSPSTS
-556 HTYQLLYSTGSS
+556 TYQLMYSTGSP
-568 KTNTVYTNDT
+568 KTKTVYTNDT

-597 DSTNIEIINDTAVN
+597 DSTNIEIINDTAV
-611 PYDKDEGGTDAGK
+611 KTFGTGK
-624 IYHIAQFRVQYLDK
+624 IYNIAQFRVQYLDK

-659 EQDFNYGYSSQNPL
+659 EQDFNYGYSTQNPL
-673 PSGDTLRIIP
+673 PSGVTQRFIP

-692 FYYGTDARSTYSPNT
+692 FYYGTEHRLPGSSLQN
-707 QKCYFNEYSF
+707 CYYNEYSF
-717 VSNGYGWTTN
+717 VSNGNGWKPN
-727 PDLANHVGQGLDTN
+727 PAMANHVGQGLATDAT
-741 SQTGF
+741 TGF

-784 KKDSAAGYTDG
+784 KGSYNDG
-795 FPIFTFYV
+795 HPIFTFYV
-803 EGIDAQGEAHT
+803 EGIDAEGNAHT
-814 LTTFTTG
+814 LATFTTG
-821 EFKKEQNS
+821 EFKQEKDN

-837 EFRDDISYQRFK
+837 EFSENVDYERFK

-856 ATTKNNDFF
+856 ATVTNNDFF
-865 IDDIRVY
+865 IDDIRVF
-872 LQRASISPIQA
+872 LQRASVAPIQA
-883 STPKNVCLNEENQMV
+883 STPKNVCLNEQDKMV

-905 GEIPGSLNANSTS
+905 KELEQFLPGTS
-918 REFYYRWFDMDG
+918 RNFYYRWFDMDG
-930 NPVDSCNYLNPF
+930 NAITDTTYLNCQKSQ
-942 TQDDFGA
+942 QDNLPY
-949 GYVKAP
+949 GYVTVP
-955 ARSDWVDTTNY
+955 TNMSNNQNI
-966 PVATSFDAFD
+966 VSSFDQFD
-976 SVYHNTDQPKYA
+976 EIHHNSDTAVYA
-988 FIKEACINPDYST
+988 FIEEECLNPDYKT
-1001 SNRYVV
+1001 EKRYVA

-1021 RCVVTYSAN
+1021 RCVVTYSP
-1030 SLPTKADTIK
+1030 SDLPDTADVI
-1040 LDNKCSS
+1040 DVNKKCQEN
-1047 DAIVKTVNGLCIH
+1047 AIVKTVNGLCIY

-1065 GFMADDSQ
+1065 GFMADNSQ
-1073 ASANISYR
+1073 SSANISYR
-1081 LTMVSEGMVRNG
+1081 LALVSEGMVRNG
-1093 ALSSKVVTYYYA
+1093 ALSSKEVTYYYA
-1105 HWLYGRAPS
+1105 HWLYGREPDA
-1114 ENDSDSIKN
+1114 NDPDKLKKDS
-1123 AKLTYLQNLYG
+1123 ALTALYG
-1134 APYEEVKEAV
+1134 APYQTVKRAIQ
-1144 KAYIQHV
+1144 AYIQNV
-1151 TLRKATASC
+1151 TLGKADTLC
-1160 TPEQE
+1160 TDEQKD
-1165 NLVDRLVQARLLKLS
+1165 LVDRLVQARLLKLS
-1180 DIRTMS
+1180 DIQSMS

-1221 KAITLFFPKK
+1221 KAITLRFPKK
-1231 EESGSGATPTER
+1231 EESGGEEGGSTTPTER
-1243 NAIYFVGAPNETTPP
+1243 NAIYFVGDPNETTPP

-1263 QPRRFRIPAGT
+1263 QPRRFRIPENT
-1274 KKQTVHIALTNASST
+1274 SSQVVNIALTNSEST
-1289 YTLQSAVLFE
+1289 YILEQAVLFE
-1299 TTNDNIDVKLANRF
+1299 TNNGNIDIKTPPFNRLNWLADADAGK
-1313 NWISEKGQLVTSDTT
+1313 EVTGTGN
-1328 THTVTFNDMDSL
+1328 TVTFNNLNDL
-1340 PEGYA
+1340 PEGYS

-1350 DYTVQD
+1350 DYMVKDQS
-1356 KVNEGV
+1356 NEGV
-1362 AESYEGEAFITFI
+1362 THSYNGEAYITFI

-1389 AWNADAKWLR
+1389 AWNADVKWQR

-1411 PLPSTKVVYPQGN
+1411 PLASTKVIYPQGN

-1460 EVYLPANTAVVGQ
+1460 EVYLPAQTAVVGQ

-1489 PVLPNMWK
+1489 PVWANKWK

-1515 AGEKDNNPFAVS
+1515 KGETDDNPFAVS
-1527 DISQTVGESAI
+1527 DISQTVDDPAI

-1556 YNENGGYAD
+1556 YNENGGYAN

-1573 ATNELDKPVPAGYG
+1573 ATNELDKQVPAGYG

-1628 TNAGKPMFTPD
+1628 KNAGKPMFTPD
-1639 SEGKMSITLTNNE
+1639 SEGNMSIKLTNKEN
-1652 ASEIFLFGNPT
+1652 SEIFLFGNPT
-1663 FAYIDLAK
+1663 FAYIDLKK
-1671 LMDAYNNAVATN
+1671 LMKAYAYNDAVATDS
-1683 PIKIAGFYTTGV
+1683 IKIAGFYTAGV
-1695 DKDSRYQLAAKTAG
+1695 DKDSRYQLAAKTGG
-1709 AESNKWVSSVKAA
+1709 AEGWVSSVKSA
-1722 GSVSGTSALLAPTE
+1722 GSVSDTSALLAPTE

-1741 FEIDGSQ
+1741 FENAK
-1748 ENPQLTSIEI
+1748 NPSVVPSLTKVTLT
-1758 PLSTAMLCD
+1758 LSTSMLCD
-1767 KNATY
+1767 KDGKY
-1772 YGDGTV
+1772 YGDGTDGTV
-1778 VQQPSQAPAAQPEQA
+1778 VQPSSQAPAAQPEQA

-1868 DGEPSYVMKWDL
+1868 DGDPSYVMKWDL

-1891 LAGRTMT
+1891 LAGRSMT